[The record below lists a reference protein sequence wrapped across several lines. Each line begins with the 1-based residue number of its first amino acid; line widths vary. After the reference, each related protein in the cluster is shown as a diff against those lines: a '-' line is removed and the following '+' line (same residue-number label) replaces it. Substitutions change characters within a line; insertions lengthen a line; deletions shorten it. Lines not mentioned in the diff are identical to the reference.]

1 MREEYPDTELGSRAT
16 SSLQMQTGRVM
27 VDRIPGGRPVGT
39 YSIVARD
46 DAGALGVAVQ
56 SHWFNVGAV
65 VPWVQA
71 GIGAVAV
78 QSISDPSTGEC
89 ALGLLRSG
97 KRPDVALAAILDAD
111 ADAAYRQI
119 AIVDANGDEVTHR
132 RTVHFRSGHRVG
144 DGYSA
149 QANIM
154 DRSTVWAA
162 MAAAFGGVRGRS
174 GRSPARRPDAAESEG
189 GDARGRQSAAILVL
203 PGRDW
208 IRASTSGSRIR
219 RNRYRSCD
227 GS

>member
-1 MREEYPDTELGSRAT
+1 VG
-16 SSLQMQTGRVM
+16 
-27 VDRIPGGRPVGT
+27 PGGV
-39 YSIVARD
+39 
-46 DAGALGVAVQ
+46 
-56 SHWFNVGAV
+56 
-65 VPWVQA
+65 
-71 GIGAVAV
+71 GAVAV

-119 AIVDANGDEVTHR
+119 AIVDANGDEATHR
-132 RTVHFRSGHRVG
+132 RTVHFRSGTPRRG
-144 DGYSA
+144 RLLCA
-149 QANIM
+149 ANIM

-162 MAAAFGGVRGRS
+162 MAAAFGGSEGDLVDRLLD
-174 GRSPARRPDAAESEG
+174 ALDAAESEG

-203 PGRDW
+203 PAGTG
-208 IRASTSGSRIR
+208 IRASTSWSRIR